1 MENNITCIWVA
12 KTVSACV
19 SNYGT
24 LFFSMVRLGDAFP
37 LTTQLRKNIYIK
49 NKQAN
54 KKKQNERKK
63 PTLSKTHKYDFSEV
77 LK

>member
-37 LTTQLRKNIYIK
+37 LTTQLRKNICIK

-63 PTLSKTHKYDFSEV
+63 PTLSKTDINMIFQKC
-77 LK
+77 